1 MALSSSFRLEIDQVA
16 FEESSCVRKVMLN
29 RPQKLNSLTFDMVS
43 QIFKALEAYENDST
57 VKLVIL
63 KGKGRS
69 FCAGGDVTG
78 IFYSGFGG
86 HWSFAARFYK
96 KQLALDYL
104 IGTYKKPLVSLING
118 IVMGGGAGLS
128 MHSRFRVVTE
138 NTVFAMPET
147 SIGLFPDV
155 GASYFLSKLPGHFG
169 DYLALT
175 GASIKGAEMLACG
188 LATHFVPSKN
198 IALLENALNEVTSS
212 NPSTISSLI
221 NKFSH
226 TMDVKQGCAFERLE
240 VINRCFS
247 RKTVEE
253 ILQSL
258 EKEAENGEEK
268 WIKEAIRSMK
278 SSSPTSL
285 KITFSVMREGRKQN
299 FEDTLHRDYLIA
311 CHMAMRRVNNDFF
324 EGLRALLFDE
334 DKKPKWEPSRLELV
348 SEERV
353 NKHFTKIEDTNW
365 EKLELPFRRNTTIQ
379 RMARL

>member
-188 LATHFVPSKN
+188 LATHFVPSK
-198 IALLENALNEVTSS
+198 
-212 NPSTISSLI
+212 
-221 NKFSH
+221 
-226 TMDVKQGCAFERLE
+226 
-240 VINRCFS
+240 
-247 RKTVEE
+247 
-253 ILQSL
+253 